1 MPRVYLSIG
10 SNIERYKHVTAGL
23 DRLSRCFTPLDISSV
38 YESESVGFN
47 GNPFLNLV
55 VGLDTDV
62 EIGTLSAL
70 LKSIEDDNGRVRG
83 GPKFAPRTLDVDIL
97 TWADQVGY
105 FAGVQV
111 PRDEILTNAFVLWPL
126 AEVAPLDIHPVVG
139 KSYQS
144 LWEEYDK
151 TTQRLRPVNFTWQG
165 CLISEGAL

>member
-10 SNIERYKHVTAGL
+10 SNIERYQHVTAGL
-23 DRLSRCFTPLDISSV
+23 DQLNACFSPLVISSV

-55 VGLDTDV
+55 VGLDTDLEMGV
-62 EIGTLSAL
+62 LSAL
-70 LKSIEDDNGRVRG
+70 LKGIEDDNGRVRG

-97 TWADQVGY
+97 TRADQVGC

-126 AEVAPLDIHPVVG
+126 AEVAPLINHPVVG
-139 KSYQS
+139 KNYQT
-144 LWEEYDK
+144 LWREYDK
-151 TTQRLRPVNFTWQG
+151 STQKLRPVSFNWQG
-165 CLISEGAL
+165 RLISKGM

>member
-23 DRLSRCFTPLDISSV
+23 DKLNACFSPLVISSV

-55 VGLDTDV
+55 VGLDTAL
-62 EIGTLSAL
+62 EIGSLSSF
-70 LKSIEDDNGRVRG
+70 LKGIEDDNGRVRG

-97 TWADQVGY
+97 TWADQIGS
-105 FAGVQV
+105 FAGVEV
-111 PRDEILTNAFVLWPL
+111 PRGEILTNAFVLWPL
-126 AEVAPLDIHPVVG
+126 AEVAPCEMHPVLR

-144 LWEEYDK
+144 LWNEYDK
-151 TTQRLRPVNFTWQG
+151 TTQKLRPVDFNWQG
-165 CLISEGAL
+165 RLISEGI

>member
-23 DRLSRCFTPLDISSV
+23 DRLNSCFSPLVISSV
-38 YESESVGFN
+38 YESDSVGFN

-62 EIGTLSAL
+62 EIGALSAL

-97 TWADQVGY
+97 TWADQVGC

-111 PRDEILTNAFVLWPL
+111 PRDEIVTNAFVLWPL
-126 AEVAPLDIHPVVG
+126 AEVAPLAVHPVVG
-139 KSYQS
+139 KSYQA
-144 LWEEYDK
+144 LWREYDK
-151 TTQRLRPVNFTWQG
+151 STQKLHPVNFKWQG
-165 CLISEGAL
+165 RLISEEL